1 MIGGGIRD
9 LSPAQRALAQDGE
22 LMARQPGVHAEVTA
36 VNGAN
41 AAGLTPQ
48 EIVTTRNICPRC
60 QAFLEGEGATMTG
73 SRSAKW

>member
-1 MIGGGIRD
+1 
-9 LSPAQRALAQDGE
+9 
-22 LMARQPGVHAEVTA
+22 MARQPGVHAEVTA

-48 EIVTTRNICPRC
+48 EIATTWNICPRC